1 MPQRNAEIAKEDGR
15 WKKGEVVS
23 HEFKF
28 IVPAVITR
36 TLPFTRP
43 WLRVGVFFETTGSV
57 IAAWEMNWQAS
68 KQISQAVFP
77 KANGRED
84 EVGVRVT
91 DFMLGTTE
99 GRACKSPDLAD
110 SSANDATNPQN
121 SSIFVV

>member
-1 MPQRNAEIAKEDGR
+1 M
-15 WKKGEVVS
+15 VS

-28 IVPAVITR
+28 MVPAVITR

-43 WLRVGVFFETTGSV
+43 WLRVGVFFETTASV

-91 DFMLGTTE
+91 DFMLENGE
-99 GRACKSPDLAD
+99 REE
-110 SSANDATNPQN
+110 SASVKITAEHIERATNPQN